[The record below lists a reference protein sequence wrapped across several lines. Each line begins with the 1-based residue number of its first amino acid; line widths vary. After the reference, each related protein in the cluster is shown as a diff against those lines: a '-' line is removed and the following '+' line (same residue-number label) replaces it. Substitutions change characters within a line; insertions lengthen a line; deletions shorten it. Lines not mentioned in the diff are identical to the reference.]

1 MEYKQY
7 EEREEYEA
15 RQINASVSK
24 FSYCKTSYRDVH
36 RYLEIIRSNKREYSE
51 QLKIGPVAC
60 LGVRNGREVD
70 LFRIGLLSGWMRRQ
84 LVHCLEQKWHGLNPR
99 IPLVES
105 VGRSEYR
112 NLSDKSCIGVE
123 INPYLVAISND
134 VKDYLNINNANFINS
149 SFEEFHI
156 DEKFDIIFSFAND
169 STIDDNTKFSFSE
182 YIEKIKN
189 LLKDNGLLIF
199 ESQAIDSI
207 MSEQLDEKINYLKKD
222 FIILKRKKVSSE
234 YPKNVPFRDFLIF
247 KNQT

>member
-1 MEYKQY
+1 MTDLDNLHTKLQAHLARQDKEWDHFIYSKQDGFY
-7 EEREEYEA
+7 QGLDEIKIIGSRSSEKRFEEYE
-15 RQINASVSK
+15 ILEHLSKNKTILDIGSNCGFFSIYVSK
-24 FSYCKTSYRDVH
+24 YV
-36 RYLEIIRSNKREYSE
+36 E
-51 QLKIGPVAC
+51 KI
-60 LGVRNGREVD
+60 
-70 LFRIGLLSGWMRRQ
+70 F
-84 LVHCLEQKWHGLNPR
+84 
-99 IPLVES
+99 
-105 VGRSEYR
+105 
-112 NLSDKSCIGVE
+112 GVE

-222 FIILKRKKVSSE
+222 FLILKRKKVSSE
-234 YPKNVPFRDFLIF
+234 YPKNVPFRDFLIL

>member
-1 MEYKQY
+1 MTDLDKLHTKLQAHLARQDKEWDHFIYSKQDGFY
-7 EEREEYEA
+7 QGLDEIKIIGSRSSEKRFEEYE
-15 RQINASVSK
+15 ILEHLSKNKTILDIGSNCGFFSIYVSK
-24 FSYCKTSYRDVH
+24 F
-36 RYLEIIRSNKREYSE
+36 
-51 QLKIGPVAC
+51 
-60 LGVRNGREVD
+60 VD
-70 LFRIGLLSGWMRRQ
+70 RIL
-84 LVHCLEQKWHGLNPR
+84 
-99 IPLVES
+99 
-105 VGRSEYR
+105 
-112 NLSDKSCIGVE
+112 GVE

-189 LLKDNGLLIF
+189 LLKDDGLLIF

-234 YPKNVPFRDFLIF
+234 YPKNVPFRDFLIL

>member
-1 MEYKQY
+1 MTDLDNLHTKLQAHLARQDKEWDHFIYSKQDGFY
-7 EEREEYEA
+7 QGLDEIKIIGSRSSEKRFEEYE
-15 RQINASVSK
+15 ILEHLSKNKTILDIGSNCGFFSIYVSK
-24 FSYCKTSYRDVH
+24 YV
-36 RYLEIIRSNKREYSE
+36 E
-51 QLKIGPVAC
+51 KI
-60 LGVRNGREVD
+60 
-70 LFRIGLLSGWMRRQ
+70 F
-84 LVHCLEQKWHGLNPR
+84 
-99 IPLVES
+99 
-105 VGRSEYR
+105 
-112 NLSDKSCIGVE
+112 GVE

-234 YPKNVPFRDFLIF
+234 YPKNVPFRDFLIL

>member
-1 MEYKQY
+1 MTDLDKLHTKLQAHLARQDKEWDHFIYSKQDGFY
-7 EEREEYEA
+7 QGLDEIKIIGSRSSEKRFEEYE
-15 RQINASVSK
+15 ILEHLSKNKTILDIGSNCGFFSIYVSK
-24 FSYCKTSYRDVH
+24 YV
-36 RYLEIIRSNKREYSE
+36 E
-51 QLKIGPVAC
+51 KI
-60 LGVRNGREVD
+60 
-70 LFRIGLLSGWMRRQ
+70 F
-84 LVHCLEQKWHGLNPR
+84 
-99 IPLVES
+99 
-105 VGRSEYR
+105 
-112 NLSDKSCIGVE
+112 GVE

-234 YPKNVPFRDFLIF
+234 YPKNVPFRDFLIL
-247 KNQT
+247 KKSNVT

>member
-1 MEYKQY
+1 MTDLDNLHTKLQAHLARQDKEWDHFIYSKQDGFY
-7 EEREEYEA
+7 QGLDEIKIIGSRSSEKRFEEYE
-15 RQINASVSK
+15 ILEHLSKNKTILDIGSNCGFFSIYVSK
-24 FSYCKTSYRDVH
+24 YV
-36 RYLEIIRSNKREYSE
+36 E
-51 QLKIGPVAC
+51 KI
-60 LGVRNGREVD
+60 
-70 LFRIGLLSGWMRRQ
+70 F
-84 LVHCLEQKWHGLNPR
+84 
-99 IPLVES
+99 
-105 VGRSEYR
+105 
-112 NLSDKSCIGVE
+112 GVE

>member
-1 MEYKQY
+1 MTDLDNLHTKLQAHLARQDKEWDHFIYSKQDGFY
-7 EEREEYEA
+7 QGLDEIKIIGSRSSEKRFEEYE
-15 RQINASVSK
+15 ILEHLSKNKTILDIGSNCGFFSIYVSK
-24 FSYCKTSYRDVH
+24 YV
-36 RYLEIIRSNKREYSE
+36 E
-51 QLKIGPVAC
+51 KI
-60 LGVRNGREVD
+60 
-70 LFRIGLLSGWMRRQ
+70 F
-84 LVHCLEQKWHGLNPR
+84 
-99 IPLVES
+99 
-105 VGRSEYR
+105 
-112 NLSDKSCIGVE
+112 GVE

-189 LLKDNGLLIF
+189 LLKDDGLLIF